1 MTSEPTPT
9 KFGTFTGVFTPTLLT
24 ILGVIMYVRLPWVVG
39 NAGLLGAFA
48 VMGLAMGITACTGL
62 SLSSIATNTR
72 LGAGGPYAL
81 ITRSLGLEVGGS
93 IGVPLYLSRPLSI
106 AMYVFGFREGWLW
119 IFPTHPPLLV
129 DLCVFVV
136 VFGLAALP
144 KVAAAGIA
152 VIAANLTYTVAMV
165 AVVVTDVWTLTTAGA
180 ILTLAT
186 GVYTL
191 AFAEL
196 QYIGLRRMRRNSAST
211 ACAGAAG

>member
-1 MTSEPTPT
+1 MTTTISTRLNGAT
-9 KFGTFTGVFTPTLLT
+9 DSLL
-24 ILGVIMYVRLPWVVG
+24 RL
-39 NAGLLGAFA
+39 AMRADA
-48 VMGLAMGITACTGL
+48 VLTGLA
-62 SLSSIATNTR
+62 
-72 LGAGGPYAL
+72 
-81 ITRSLGLEVGGS
+81 
-93 IGVPLYLSRPLSI
+93 GVAMLPLT
-106 AMYVFGFREGWLW
+106 GWLSELSGTTTT
-119 IFPTHPPLLV
+119 IEYGFATFFMV
-129 DLCVFVV
+129 YGVV